1 MLCVENVQYS
11 VKLNHK
17 LIEPIILG
25 RGLKQGDPLSP
36 YLFLICVEGLSAL
49 IKSAQ
54 QEGKV
59 HGISICHGALNIA
72 HSLFFDD
79 CYLFCRATSNEAME
93 LKKMLVMYEL
103 ASGQAINLSKSEVF
117 FSRNFDEAR
126 CAMISNILGVH
137 TRTGAGKYLAMSSII
152 DRNRRTTFSF
162 VKSKLWKKIHSVR

>member
-1 MLCVENVQYS
+1 SIMDNV
-11 VKLNHK
+11 LMAF
-17 LIEPIILG
+17 EIIHYLRCKRSG
-25 RGLKQGDPLSP
+25 NRGLKQGDPLSP

-54 QEGKV
+54 QEGK
-59 HGISICHGALNIA
+59 
-72 HSLFFDD
+72 
-79 CYLFCRATSNEAME
+79 AME

-137 TRTGAGKYLAMSSII
+137 TRTGIGEQPSALSKASYGRKSTLLVNYGGVTAHDELILVGEQMGKKRSE
-152 DRNRRTTFSF
+152 
-162 VKSKLWKKIHSVR
+162 